1 MSMYIA
7 DTGGSFFCSSFV
19 FRCVARMP
27 MTPGTLPM
35 RTRVPSSTF
44 ASMPPDVPNFRKP
57 SSVTEVTIRPTSS
70 ICAASISVRPV

>member
-1 MSMYIA
+1 
-7 DTGGSFFCSSFV
+7 
-19 FRCVARMP
+19 